1 MWLYSI
7 YSMTFIWNS
16 PSLIPIVQTVGLF
29 MGTQTLSGFIH
40 EYKFIID
47 FCRMNDPFLLCCVP
61 TLIPWFPYDSFVN
74 EDFIWLI
81 SFFFFLIFNLISI
94 WLSFLV
100 SLSILPEFCFPFV
113 LVFLFYLSLF
123 VAPLSCVCILI
134 IILLN
139 SLTSRLEPRQDVTI
153 KVTHIL
159 TLFKTKR

>member
-1 MWLYSI
+1 MSIFFPRCEKMWLYSI
-7 YSMTFIWNS
+7 YSMTFKWNS

-81 SFFFFLIFNLISI
+81 SFFFFFNFQPHFNLTFFSSKSI
-94 WLSFLV
+94 YFAWILFSFCISFL
-100 SLSILPEFCFPFV
+100 ILFV
-113 LVFLFYLSLF
+113 LVCGSFELCMHTYNHSFEF
-123 VAPLSCVCILI
+123 FDI
-134 IILLN
+134 
-139 SLTSRLEPRQDVTI
+139 
-153 KVTHIL
+153 
-159 TLFKTKR
+159 